1 MGIDF
6 EYISGQT
13 PLDEDE
19 KEGLLIE
26 SISSRGELDEFEQ
39 LNIEKAIE
47 WSISSKFV
55 EKIILTEG
63 FVKTLHKQ
71 MFSEVWSWAGQF
83 RKSNK
88 NIGVDWT
95 IIGIELKKLLDDA
108 EFWIKNSSYNPDEIA
123 IRFKH
128 RLVKIHCFPNGNGR
142 HSRMMADIIIES
154 IFEKDVF
161 DWRYSSMVRA
171 DATRE
176 EYISAIKKADGGN
189 IEPLLD
195 FARNALQKK

>member
-1 MGIDF
+1 MGIDL

-47 WSISSKFV
+47 WSIRSKFV
-55 EKIILTEG
+55 KKIILTEG
-63 FVKTLHKQ
+63 FVKSLHKQ

-88 NIGVDWT
+88 NIGVDGT